1 MIKTH
6 TRTTPPLAASY
17 LNHYN
22 INLNSAYTVVKPSL
36 IYLTGLR
43 VYVRLHQEHLYLS
56 ELLDTLLAK
65 QPHAHYELTFSL
77 ATSKIQFSVF
87 FYTCKLLA

>member
-6 TRTTPPLAASY
+6 TRTTTPLAASC

-22 INLNSAYTVVKPSL
+22 INLNSTNTAVKPSV
-36 IYLTGLR
+36 IYLNGLR
-43 VYVRLHQEHLYLS
+43 VYVRLHHEHLYLS

-65 QPHAHYELTFSL
+65 QPHAHWT
-77 ATSKIQFSVF
+77 
-87 FYTCKLLA
+87 